1 MLIRLAG
8 ALVTAAAV
16 AVLVFLFIHL
26 VPGDPVE
33 AMLGEAAAPA
43 DRAELRRALG
53 LDLPL
58 PQQALDHFGAL
69 LRGDLGSSL
78 YDQQPVAMLLAQR
91 LPYTLLLAAAAL
103 AIAIAAGVP
112 LGVLAALRR
121 GSVVDTVATGLASLG
136 IALPNFWLGPMLI
149 LVFAVALKWLPVSG
163 ADSWRS
169 LILPAL
175 TLGVSLAA
183 AIARMVRTATLEVLP
198 ELFVT
203 AARARGLSG
212 AAVLRRH
219 ILPVAALPVVTV
231 IGLQL
236 GSLLA
241 GAVITEVV
249 FSWPGLGELTV
260 TAIKRRD
267 YPVVQGAVLLIACLY
282 IAVNALTD
290 LLYARL
296 DPRITGSGR

>member
-1 MLIRLAG
+1 M
-8 ALVTAAAV
+8 
-16 AVLVFLFIHL
+16 

-58 PQQALDHFGAL
+58 PRQALNYFSGLA
-69 LRGDLGSSL
+69 RGDFGSSL
-78 YDQQPVAMLLAQR
+78 YDQRPVAALLAER
-91 LPYTLLLAAAAL
+91 LPFTLALAAAAL
-103 AIAIAAGVP
+103 VIAVLAGVP

-121 GSVVDTVATGLASLG
+121 GGLIDAAATGIASLG
-136 IALPNFWLGPMLI
+136 IAIPNFWLGPLLI
-149 LVFAVALKWLPVSG
+149 LVFAVGLNWLPVSG
-163 ADSWRS
+163 ADGWRS

-175 TLGVSLAA
+175 TLGTSLAA
-183 AIARMVRTATLEVLP
+183 AIARMVRTATLEVMP

-267 YPVVQGAVLLIACLY
+267 YPVVQAAVLVISCLY

-290 LLYARL
+290 FLYARI
-296 DPRITGSGR
+296 DPRIAQARA